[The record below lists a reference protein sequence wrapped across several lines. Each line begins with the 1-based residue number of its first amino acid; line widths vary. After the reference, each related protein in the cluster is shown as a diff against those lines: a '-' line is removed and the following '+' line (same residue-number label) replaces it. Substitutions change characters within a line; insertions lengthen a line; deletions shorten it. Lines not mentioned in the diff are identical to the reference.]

1 MPVHRRRLGVCKS
14 EDREAISPGFN
25 TAGPRPNGGTC
36 CQTGRRYRLEDIS
49 AQLQIVARRH
59 WGTAHRPKEL
69 MRDASIQT
77 TMDVYGKAM
86 ADSKRQANTKVVR
99 MVLKPE
105 VPTETAPDA
114 FAATGS

>member
-1 MPVHRRRLGVCKS
+1 
-14 EDREAISPGFN
+14 
-25 TAGPRPNGGTC
+25 
-36 CQTGRRYRLEDIS
+36 
-49 AQLQIVARRH
+49 
-59 WGTAHRPKEL
+59 